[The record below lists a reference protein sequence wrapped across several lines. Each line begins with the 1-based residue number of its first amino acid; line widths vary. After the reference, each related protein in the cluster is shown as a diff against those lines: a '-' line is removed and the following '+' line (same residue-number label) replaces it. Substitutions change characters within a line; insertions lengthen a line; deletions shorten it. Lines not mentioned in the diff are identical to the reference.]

1 MGTGNLMRRPKG
13 FHRPMLEAVAR
24 AMVWPGSHNRRKK
37 GPDTFFAEITDFP
50 TPHTAVTRGP
60 AGLSLTRRRH
70 PVVVTSDRPYAMMS
84 IVHGLNLI
92 IFMTFIAELKRRN
105 VIRVGILYLVSSWVL
120 LQLTDVLSSLLPV
133 PAWAG
138 PLVVMLLALG
148 FVPALLFA
156 WVYEMTPEGL
166 KREKDVDRS
175 RSITAESAHKI
186 NTLITVLLVI
196 AIAGLVTD
204 RLIPEKETASPTTT
218 EQAGAA
224 NQATS
229 PALSADDAL
238 ASIAVLPFDDLSPDQ
253 DQRYF
258 TDGISEELLNVLVR
272 VDGLRVASRTSAF
285 TFRGKNLDIPAI
297 ARELGVA
304 TVLEG
309 SVRKD
314 GNRIRITAQLIDGA
328 SDRHLWSQ
336 NYDREL
342 VDIFKIQDEI
352 ANAIVDSLK
361 DKLDIQS
368 AEKVV
373 NVVAATDN
381 LDAYELFLKAQAMFQ
396 ARKNLPTSVELFTRA
411 TELDPGFARA
421 WAGLASTLAV
431 FDDWVPGDIDHKPLA
446 KAAAE
451 RALEL
456 DPNLSMPYAVLGNIV
471 GGKESISFMLHNYD
485 TAISNDP
492 KNATA
497 WLWRGILHNQTG
509 FPNRGLKDMEQC
521 LRVDPEY
528 LNCAQ
533 HLAATYLLL
542 GETDRAVALYEETL
556 GSSFHS
562 MDEVFIPEYLRRGQ
576 IATALLIADLRSWS
590 SYAPVGEMI
599 KALQHPDADHSDGIR
614 HFERWSEDTGHD
626 MESVPFVL
634 LALKQYDRMASLA
647 DTNDIRFLLWYPEAA
662 EYRQSPAFKQYVRSL
677 GLPDY
682 WRETGYPPQCR
693 AVGKDDFTCD

>member
-1 MGTGNLMRRPKG
+1 MM
-13 FHRPMLEAVAR
+13 
-24 AMVWPGSHNRRKK
+24 
-37 GPDTFFAEITDFP
+37 
-50 TPHTAVTRGP
+50 TAVHGMN
-60 AGLSLTRRRH
+60 LT
-70 PVVVTSDRPYAMMS
+70 VIMS
-84 IVHGLNLI
+84 
-92 IFMTFIAELKRRN
+92 FIAELKRRN

-120 LQLTDVLSSLLPV
+120 LQLTDVLSSLLSV
-133 PAWAG
+133 PAWTG
-138 PLVVMLLALG
+138 SLVVLLLVLG

-175 RSITAESAHKI
+175 RSITGESAHKI

-196 AIAGLVTD
+196 AIVGLVTD
-204 RLIPEKETASPTTT
+204 RLIPEQGTS
-218 EQAGAA
+218 
-224 NQATS
+224 S
-229 PALSADDAL
+229 PAGTDLAGSASEAPGQPLTVDDAL

-285 TFRGKNLDIPAI
+285 TFRGKNLDIPQI

-328 SDRHLWSQ
+328 TDRHLWSQ
-336 NYDREL
+336 NYDRDL

-361 DKLDIQS
+361 DKLGIQS
-368 AEKVV
+368 AEKIV

-421 WAGLASTLAV
+421 WAGLASTLVV
-431 FDDWVPGDIDHKPLA
+431 FDDWIVSEIDHKPLA
-446 KAAAE
+446 RAAAQ

-456 DPNLSMPYAVLGNIV
+456 DPELSMPYAVLGNLGLKSNADRLPV
-471 GGKESISFMLHNYD
+471 AYTLSSYD
-485 TAISNDP
+485 TAIEKDS

-497 WLWRGILHNQTG
+497 WLWRGILHNETG
-509 FPNRGLKDMEQC
+509 FPNRALVDMQQC
-521 LRVDPEY
+521 LHIDPGY
-528 LNCAQ
+528 LNCSQ

-542 GETDRAVALYEETL
+542 GETDKAVALYEETL
-556 GSSFHS
+556 GNSFHS
-562 MDEVFIPEYLRRGQ
+562 MDEAFILEYLRRGQ
-576 IATALLIADLRSWS
+576 RATALLIADAKTWR
-590 SYAPVGEMI
+590 SYAPVAEVI
-599 KALQHPDADHSDGIR
+599 KALENPDADHSEGLR
-614 HFERWSEDTGHD
+614 RFERWSEETGNTLD
-626 MESVPFVL
+626 SVAFVL
-634 LALKQYDRMASLA
+634 LAFQQYDRLASLERPT
-647 DTNDIRFLLWYPEAA
+647 DVRFVMWNPMAKIF
-662 EYRQSPAFKQYVRSL
+662 RQSSAFKRLVTAL

-693 AVGKDDFTCD
+693 PVGKDDFTCD

>member
-1 MGTGNLMRRPKG
+1 
-13 FHRPMLEAVAR
+13 
-24 AMVWPGSHNRRKK
+24 
-37 GPDTFFAEITDFP
+37 
-50 TPHTAVTRGP
+50 
-60 AGLSLTRRRH
+60 
-70 PVVVTSDRPYAMMS
+70 MMS
-84 IVHGLNLI
+84 TVHGLNLI
-92 IFMTFIAELKRRN
+92 IIMTFIAELKRRN
-105 VIRVGILYLVSSWVL
+105 VIRVAILYLVSSWVL

-138 PLVVMLLALG
+138 SLVVMLLILG

-166 KREKDVDRS
+166 KREKDVDRTQ
-175 RSITAESAHKI
+175 SITGESAHKI

-196 AIAGLVTD
+196 AIVGLVTD
-204 RLIPEKETASPTTT
+204 RLIPEQETASVNDTD
-218 EQAGAA
+218 QAIAT
-224 NQATS
+224 NEATS
-229 PALSADDAL
+229 QPLTADDAL
-238 ASIAVLPFDDLSPDQ
+238 ASIAVLPFDDLSPNQ

-285 TFRGKNLDIPAI
+285 TFRGQNLDIPEI

-314 GNRIRITAQLIDGA
+314 GNRIRITAQLIDAGT
-328 SDRHLWSQ
+328 DRHLWSET
-336 NYDREL
+336 YDRDL

-361 DKLDIQS
+361 DKLGIKS
-368 AEKVV
+368 ADKVV

-396 ARKNLPTSVELFTRA
+396 ARQNLPTSVELFTRA

-431 FDDWVPGDIDHKPLA
+431 FDDWIVDDIDHKPLA
-446 KAAAE
+446 RAAAQ

-456 DPNLSMPYAVLGNIV
+456 DPDLSMPYAVLANLGL
-471 GGKESISFMLHNYD
+471 KSDTDMLTVADMLNGYD
-485 TAISNDP
+485 TAIEKDP

-509 FPNRGLKDMEQC
+509 FAQRALADMAQC

-528 LNCAQ
+528 LNCSQ

-542 GETDRAVALYEETL
+542 GEADKAVALYEETL
-556 GSSFHS
+556 GHSFHS
-562 MDEVFIPEYLRRGQ
+562 MDEPFITEYLQRGQ
-576 IATALLIADLRSWS
+576 VATALLIADVKSWNS
-590 SYAPVGEMI
+590 QAPVGEVI
-599 KALQHPDADHSDGIR
+599 KALENPDADHSDGIR
-614 HFERWSEDTGHD
+614 RFERWAEETGNTL
-626 MESVPFVL
+626 ESVAFVL
-634 LALKQYDRMASLA
+634 LAFQQYDRLASL
-647 DTNDIRFLLWYPEAA
+647 DGRTDIRFVMWHPMAKEF
-662 EYRQSPAFKQYVRSL
+662 RQTSAFKRFVTAL
-677 GLPDY
+677 GLTDY
-682 WRETGYPPQCR
+682 WRETSYPPQCR

>member
-1 MGTGNLMRRPKG
+1 
-13 FHRPMLEAVAR
+13 
-24 AMVWPGSHNRRKK
+24 
-37 GPDTFFAEITDFP
+37 
-50 TPHTAVTRGP
+50 
-60 AGLSLTRRRH
+60 
-70 PVVVTSDRPYAMMS
+70 
-84 IVHGLNLI
+84 
-92 IFMTFIAELKRRN
+92 MTFIAELKRRN

-133 PAWAG
+133 PGWAG
-138 PLVVMLLALG
+138 SLVVMLLVLG

-166 KREKDVDRS
+166 KLEKEVDRS
-175 RSITAESAHKI
+175 RSITGESARKI
-186 NTLITVLLVI
+186 NTLITALLVI
-196 AIAGLVTD
+196 AIAGLVAD
-204 RLIPEKETASPTTT
+204 RLIPANNNSAPLAADQAATDNSTPAASTK
-218 EQAGAA
+218 
-224 NQATS
+224 S
-229 PALSADDAL
+229 DDAL

-285 TFRGKNLDIPAI
+285 TYRGKDLDIPEI
-297 ARELGVA
+297 ARELGVT

-336 NYDREL
+336 TYDRDL

-361 DKLDIQS
+361 DKLGIESTQ
-368 AEKVV
+368 KII

-381 LDAYELFLKAQAMFQ
+381 LDAYELFLKAQSLFQ
-396 ARKNLPTSVELFTRA
+396 ARQNLDTSIQLFTRA

-421 WAGLASTLAV
+421 WAGLASTLTV
-431 FDDWVPGDIDHKPLA
+431 IDDWVPSDIDHAPMA
-446 KAAAE
+446 RAAAQ

-456 DPNLSMPYAVLGNIV
+456 DPGLSMPYAVLGNL
-471 GGKESISFMLHNYD
+471 GYGKDSSAVIFQLYD
-485 TAISNDP
+485 DAIANDP

-497 WLWRGILHNQTG
+497 WLWRGIMHNQTG
-509 FPNRGLKDMEQC
+509 FHDRALVDMQQC
-521 LRVDPEY
+521 VRIDPEY
-528 LNCAQ
+528 LNCQQ

-542 GETDRAVALYEETL
+542 GETNKAIALYEETL
-556 GSSFHS
+556 GSGFHS

-576 IATALLIADLRSWS
+576 IATALLIADTKTWQ
-590 SYAPVGEMI
+590 SYAPVAEVI
-599 KALQHPDADHSDGIR
+599 KAFENPDADHSEGLR
-614 HFERWSEDTGHD
+614 RFERWSEETGKSL
-626 MESVPFVL
+626 ESVAFVL
-634 LALKQYDRMASLA
+634 LAFRQFDRLA
-647 DTNDIRFLLWYPEAA
+647 PLNGRSDIRFAMWYPMARD
-662 EYRQSPAFKQYVRSL
+662 YRQSPAFKQFVEVQ

-693 AVGKDDFTCD
+693 AVGKDDFSCD

>member
-1 MGTGNLMRRPKG
+1 M
-13 FHRPMLEAVAR
+13 
-24 AMVWPGSHNRRKK
+24 
-37 GPDTFFAEITDFP
+37 TFF
-50 TPHTAVTRGP
+50 
-60 AGLSLTRRRH
+60 
-70 PVVVTSDRPYAMMS
+70 
-84 IVHGLNLI
+84 
-92 IFMTFIAELKRRN
+92 AELKRRN
-105 VIRVGILYLVSSWVL
+105 VIRVAILYLVSAWVL
-120 LQLTDVLSSLLPV
+120 LQLTDVLSSLLTV
-133 PAWAG
+133 PPWAG
-138 PLVVMLLALG
+138 SLVVMLLALG
-148 FVPALLFA
+148 FVPALLFS

-166 KREKDVDRS
+166 KLEKDVDRS
-175 RSITAESAHKI
+175 GSITHESGRKI

-196 AIAGLVTD
+196 AIAGLIAD
-204 RLIPEKETASPTTT
+204 RLVPEKNSASPLASD
-218 EQAGAA
+218 QAAPER
-224 NQATS
+224 S
-229 PALSADDAL
+229 VPAEMTKADDAL
-238 ASIAVLPFDDLSPDQ
+238 ASIAVLPFDDLSAAQ

-258 TDGISEELLNVLVR
+258 TDGISEELLNVLAR

-285 TFRGKNLDIPAI
+285 TFRGKNLDIPEI

-328 SDRHLWSQ
+328 TDRHLWSQ
-336 NYDREL
+336 TYDRDL

-361 DKLDIQS
+361 DKLGIKS
-368 AEKVV
+368 AGKIV

-381 LDAYELFLKAQAMFQ
+381 LDAYELFLKAQALFQ
-396 ARKNLPTSVELFTRA
+396 ARQNLPAGVQLFTRA

-431 FDDWVPGDIDHKPLA
+431 FDDWVVDDIDHKTLA
-446 KAAAE
+446 RAAAQ

-456 DPNLSMPYAVLGNIV
+456 DPDLSMPYAVLANI
-471 GGKESISFMLHNYD
+471 GLSKDSISVMLDRYD
-485 TAISNDP
+485 TAIAKDP

-497 WLWRGILHNQTG
+497 WLWRGILHSLTG
-509 FPNRGLKDMEQC
+509 FPDRALADLEQC

-528 LNCAQ
+528 LNCQ
-533 HLAATYLLL
+533 QYLAATYLQV
-542 GETDRAVALYEETL
+542 GEIDRAVALYEETL

-562 MDEVFIPEYLRRGQ
+562 MDEVFIPEYLDRGQ
-576 IATALLIADLRSWS
+576 IATALLIADARSWS

-614 HFERWSEDTGHD
+614 RFERWSEETGNTL
-626 MESVPFVL
+626 ESVPFVM
-634 LALKQYDRMASLA
+634 LALRQYAHMASLA
-647 DTNDIRFLLWYPEAA
+647 DTNDIRFLMWYPMAA
-662 EYRQSPAFKQYVRSL
+662 EYRHSPEFKQFARAL

-693 AVGKDDFTCD
+693 ALGTDDFECE

>member
-1 MGTGNLMRRPKG
+1 MNLT
-13 FHRPMLEAVAR
+13 V
-24 AMVWPGSHNRRKK
+24 
-37 GPDTFFAEITDFP
+37 I
-50 TPHTAVTRGP
+50 
-60 AGLSLTRRRH
+60 
-70 PVVVTSDRPYAMMS
+70 
-84 IVHGLNLI
+84 
-92 IFMTFIAELKRRN
+92 MTFIAELKRRN
-105 VIRVGILYLVSSWVL
+105 VIRVAILYLVSSWVL
-120 LQLTDVLSSLLPV
+120 LQLTDVLSSLLSV

-138 PLVVMLLALG
+138 SLVVMLLTLG

-175 RSITAESAHKI
+175 RSITGQSAHKI

-196 AIAGLVTD
+196 AIVGLVTD
-204 RLIPEKETASPTTT
+204 RLIPEQGTASPAGT
-218 EQAGAA
+218 EQAG
-224 NQATS
+224 
-229 PALSADDAL
+229 SASEASSQPLTPDDAL

-285 TFRGKNLDIPAI
+285 TFRGKNLDIPEI

-328 SDRHLWSQ
+328 TDRHLWSQ
-336 NYDREL
+336 NYDRDL

-361 DKLDIQS
+361 DKLGIQS

-456 DPNLSMPYAVLGNIV
+456 DPDLSMPYAVLGNIV

-509 FPNRGLKDMEQC
+509 FANRGVKDMEQC

-590 SYAPVGEMI
+590 SYAPVGEMV

-614 HFERWSEDTGHD
+614 HFERWSEDTGHG

-662 EYRQSPAFKQYVRSL
+662 EYRQSPAFKQFVSSL

>member
-1 MGTGNLMRRPKG
+1 
-13 FHRPMLEAVAR
+13 
-24 AMVWPGSHNRRKK
+24 
-37 GPDTFFAEITDFP
+37 
-50 TPHTAVTRGP
+50 
-60 AGLSLTRRRH
+60 
-70 PVVVTSDRPYAMMS
+70 MMS
-84 IVHGLNLI
+84 TVHGLNLI
-92 IFMTFIAELKRRN
+92 IIMTFIAELKRRN
-105 VIRVGILYLVSSWVL
+105 VIRVAILYLVSSWVL

-138 PLVVMLLALG
+138 SLVVMLLILG

-166 KREKDVDRS
+166 KREKDVDRTQ
-175 RSITAESAHKI
+175 SITGESAHKI

-196 AIAGLVTD
+196 AIVGLVTD
-204 RLIPEKETASPTTT
+204 RLIPEQETASVNDTD
-218 EQAGAA
+218 QAIAT
-224 NQATS
+224 NEATS
-229 PALSADDAL
+229 QPLTADDAL
-238 ASIAVLPFDDLSPDQ
+238 ASIAVLPFDDLSPNQ

-285 TFRGKNLDIPAI
+285 TFRGQNLDIPEI

-314 GNRIRITAQLIDGA
+314 GNRIRITAQLIDAGT
-328 SDRHLWSQ
+328 DRHLWSET
-336 NYDREL
+336 YDRDL

-361 DKLDIQS
+361 DKLGIKS
-368 AEKVV
+368 ADKVV

-381 LDAYELFLKAQAMFQ
+381 LDAYELFLKAQALFQ
-396 ARKNLPTSVELFTRA
+396 ARQNLPVSVQLFTRA
-411 TELDPGFARA
+411 TELDPEFARA

-431 FDDWVPGDIDHKPLA
+431 YDDWIVDDIDHKPLA
-446 KAAAE
+446 RAAAQ

-456 DPNLSMPYAVLGNIV
+456 DPDLSMPYAVLANIAM
-471 GGKESISFMLHNYD
+471 GKDSIAVMLHRYD
-485 TAISNDP
+485 TAIVKDP

-497 WLWRGILHNQTG
+497 WLWRGILHSQTG
-509 FPNRGLKDMEQC
+509 FPDRAVTDLEQC
-521 LRVDPEY
+521 VRVDPEY
-528 LNCAQ
+528 LNCSQ
-533 HLAATYLLL
+533 HLAAVYLLL
-542 GETDRAVALYEETL
+542 GEVDRAVALYEETL

-562 MDEVFIPEYLRRGQ
+562 MDEVFIPEYLSRGQ
-576 IATALLIADLRSWS
+576 VATALLIADARSWS

-599 KALQHPDADHSDGIR
+599 KALEHPEADHSEGIR
-614 HFERWSEDTGHD
+614 LFDRWSENSGNS

-634 LALKQYDRMASLA
+634 LALQQYDRMASLA
-647 DTNDIRFLLWYPEAA
+647 GTNDIRFLMWYPVAA
-662 EYRQSPAFKQYVRSL
+662 DYRQSSAFKQFVRTL

-682 WRETGYPPQCR
+682 WRETDYPPQCR